1 MIDETILICLFVL
14 ITGACIGSF
23 LNVVALRALSGESIV
38 FPSSKCPLCN
48 EQIKWYDNIPV
59 ISYLFTFRGKCRNCG
74 GKVSVQ
80 YPIVEALTSI
90 LFLLIFLLFGISLKT
105 LFLLILVCI
114 SIVIAITDFRKE
126 CIYDVHSWILIISAI
141 ATSLAMNGLENYSK
155 PAIGLIVAVV
165 LMEAIAKLSYY
176 LIRKDE
182 PTEEASEQKEENK
195 EEVVEQSEQVE
206 ISEENKEEIQEKSE
220 ATEVIEENKEE
231 EIDINEYIKQ
241 NKRAFG
247 EGDTYLAAAA
257 GALLGWQY
265 LIVAIALAIIL
276 QAVCVLPQFLIGLYK
291 QNEKRLLFS
300 ISAFVIV
307 AILYWVLSNV
317 FNLHLYVIFAFLILL
332 IFFAIDT
339 ITRLKKTINQQGFV
353 SLPFGPALLF
363 SMFATFFF
371 GTPIVIF
378 ILKHIFMFAE

>member
-14 ITGACIGSF
+14 VTGACIGSF

-48 EQIKWYDNIPV
+48 EPIKWYDNIP
-59 ISYLFTFRGKCRNCG
+59 ILSYLFTFRGKCRNCG

-90 LFLLIFLLFGISLKT
+90 LFLLIFLFFGISLKT
-105 LFLLILVCI
+105 LFLLIMVCI
-114 SIVIAITDFRKE
+114 SIVIGITDFKKE
-126 CIYDVHSWILIISAI
+126 YIYDVHSWILIISAI

-155 PAIGLIVAVV
+155 PAIGLIVGVI
-165 LMEAIAKLSYY
+165 LMEGIAKLSYY
-176 LIRKDE
+176 LIRKDVQVE
-182 PTEEASEQKEENK
+182 KETEQSEENK
-195 EEVVEQSEQVE
+195 EEVVEKSEE
-206 ISEENKEEIQEKSE
+206 TETTEENKEED
-220 ATEVIEENKEE
+220 
-231 EIDINEYIKQ
+231 IDINEYIKQ
-241 NKRAFG
+241 NKRAVG

-265 LIVAIALAIIL
+265 LIVAITLAIIL
-276 QAVCVLPQFLIGLYK
+276 QAVCILPQFLVGLYK

-300 ISAFVIV
+300 LSAFVVI
-307 AILYWVLSNV
+307 AILYWILSNA
-317 FNLHLYVIFAFLILL
+317 FNLHLYVIFAFLIGL

-339 ITRLKKTINQQGFV
+339 ITRLKKTVSQQGFV

-363 SMFATFFF
+363 SMYATLFF
-371 GTPIVIF
+371 GTPIVMFIF
-378 ILKHIFMFAE
+378 KHIFMFAE